1 MLKGAKFQSTKLSI
15 GKQIYYQAC
24 RNYNRLMKVSK
35 TSYLKEKFSTS
46 NIKQLLKLVH
56 GMFSV
61 KSSPN
66 LQTHD
71 SLEHLADS
79 FGDFF
84 ESKIIDIRRA
94 LSSQQPCSRSECL
107 TNVSSVVYVFQSLW

>member
-1 MLKGAKFQSTKLSI
+1 
-15 GKQIYYQAC
+15 
-24 RNYNRLMKVSK
+24 MKVSK

-61 KSSPN
+61 KSSAN
-66 LQTHD
+66 LPTHD

-107 TNVSSVVYVFQSLW
+107 TNVSSVVYFFQSLW